1 MHYTLTARVVK
12 LKGGRMMHKYLF
24 IAIENGQCVE
34 KHFFKTRKDGLK
46 RLERLLRGNV
56 VVDEIIYHDARKHL
70 QEFICSDG
78 SRFLIN
84 RV

>member
-1 MHYTLTARVVK
+1 
-12 LKGGRMMHKYLF
+12 MHKYLF
-24 IAIENGQCVE
+24 IAIERGQCAE
-34 KHFFKTRKDGLK
+34 KRLFKTRNDGIK
-46 RLERLLRGNV
+46 RLERLLASNV

-78 SRFLIN
+78 SRFLIY